1 MDQSV
6 TSPGGELCAT
16 EIRPWGSIT
25 LLTAQAH
32 FKTRQLTINPGH
44 RLSLQMHHHRHETFT
59 VVSGALKI
67 TVEEKEHLLLVGQT
81 VACPAG
87 TRYRLENVGVI
98 PLMIIETS
106 NGEYLGEDDTIRF
119 ADDYGRSLQ

>member
-1 MDQSV
+1 MNQSV

-44 RLSLQMHHHRHETFT
+44 RLSLQLHHHRHETFT
-59 VVSGALKI
+59 VVQGAAKI
-67 TVEEKEHLLLVGQT
+67 TLEEREYLLQTGQT
-81 VACPAG
+81 TACPAG
-87 TRYRLENVGVI
+87 TRYRIENVGVI
-98 PLMIIETS
+98 RLVLIETVT
-106 NGEYLGEDDTIRF
+106 GEYLGEDDIIRF
-119 ADDYGRSLQ
+119 QDDYGRSLR